1 MSLFKVEQ
9 QELLKIKSILSSAGY
24 FVCRIERNL
33 GGSKVVIH
41 AVGCAPGEYDTQ
53 IQEDI
58 RLLESLPDD
67 AAPSDYY
74 QRRAS
79 RAR

>member
-9 QELLKIKSILSSAGY
+9 QELLKIRSILSSAGY
-24 FVCRIERNL
+24 FVCNVERRL
-33 GGSKVVIH
+33 GGSKVVFN
-41 AVGCAPGEYDTQ
+41 AVACAPGEHDEQ

-67 AAPSDYY
+67 VAPSGYH
-74 QRRAS
+74 QLRAN